1 MNITRFMANV
11 LKRGIVEVEGEQLLQ
26 IARQVEAG
34 GGGQYRFLEGLIDN
48 DLHEVGD
55 YLQDLGYTTGA
66 ALEALW
72 AGNYDS
78 LDEYIRV
85 NAYGNIESVSEFM
98 LQEEAEE
105 ARAVILEDMEAYG
118 KDGGDLLM
126 FIGYDY
132 VGYKLL
138 EEAADNVGLD
148 VDGLEAWLEGLSD
161 NSVEIALDLMIEMLA
176 ASQGFYDRLL
186 QALRDNPEKEE
197 E

>member
-1 MNITRFMANV
+1 MNTTQFMAKV
-11 LKRGIVEVEGEQLLQ
+11 LKRGIVEVGGEQLLQ

-48 DLHEVGD
+48 DLQEVGD
-55 YLQDLGYTTGA
+55 FLQDLGYTTGD

-105 ARAVILEDMEAYG
+105 ARVVILEDMESYG
-118 KDGGDLLM
+118 KEGGELLM

-132 VGYKLL
+132 DGYKLL
-138 EEAADNVGLD
+138 EEAADNIGLE
-148 VDGLEAWLEGLSD
+148 VDGLEAWLEGMSD
-161 NSVEIALDLMIEMLA
+161 DSVGLALDLM
-176 ASQGFYDRLL
+176 
-186 QALRDNPEKEE
+186 KEE